1 MKTKKVS
8 QKLLAL
14 LVAALMIV
22 AVGTPITSVSAA
34 GTVTLALTSPSGG
47 SGDNVVVS
55 LNVSANSA
63 IGAATFVLSYNSTKL
78 QYVSS
83 TEGAAAAGGSSDIYY
98 NSAQNKITEAYINLN
113 GLTAGGSLMDV
124 TFKIIS
130 ATAGST
136 AVTLTVSELTDAGDY
151 THYVEPANLA
161 YTASNGTV
169 TYTAPTPPPA
179 PTNLS
184 STGKTDTS
192 VDLSWT
198 AVTGA
203 TGYNVYQGTTKLT
216 STPITATTYTATGL
230 TQNTPY
236 SFTVTAVNLIGESIA
251 SASSEVTTN
260 RDITPPV
267 ITIGDYNTSPTNQDI
282 TVTASTNEGTLNFT
296 SHLFTAN
303 GSFDFVATDAA
314 GNVTTQTV
322 TISNIDKVAPDVA
335 TLSADKTDPTK
346 TNVTVTITY
355 PSDAAVAKY
364 KIDSGAWTDYTVPV
378 SVSANCTIYAK
389 GQDNAGNWS
398 DVSNLAISNI
408 DKTPPIITIG
418 DYTTSPTNQDIT
430 VTASTNEGT
439 LNFTSHLFTANGS
452 FDFVATD
459 AAGNVTT
466 QTVTISNI
474 DKVAPDVA
482 TLSADKTG
490 PTDTNVTV
498 TITFP
503 TDAAV
508 TQYKIDS
515 GAWTDYTVPV
525 SVSANCTIYAKGQ
538 DNAGNWSDVSS
549 LIISNIVILG
559 DLNASGSVSAA
570 DALMTLQGATGR
582 ITLTANQFFAADVN
596 KSGTVTSADALK
608 ILQFATGRITSF

>member
-1 MKTKKVS
+1 
-8 QKLLAL
+8 
-14 LVAALMIV
+14 
-22 AVGTPITSVSAA
+22 
-34 GTVTLALTSPSGG
+34 
-47 SGDNVVVS
+47 
-55 LNVSANSA
+55 
-63 IGAATFVLSYNSTKL
+63 
-78 QYVSS
+78 
-83 TEGAAAAGGSSDIYY
+83 
-98 NSAQNKITEAYINLN
+98 
-113 GLTAGGSLMDV
+113 
-124 TFKIIS
+124 
-130 ATAGST
+130 
-136 AVTLTVSELTDAGDY
+136 
-151 THYVEPANLA
+151 
-161 YTASNGTV
+161 
-169 TYTAPTPPPA
+169 
-179 PTNLS
+179 
-184 STGKTDTS
+184 
-192 VDLSWT
+192 
-198 AVTGA
+198 
-203 TGYNVYQGTTKLT
+203 
-216 STPITATTYTATGL
+216 
-230 TQNTPY
+230 
-236 SFTVTAVNLIGESIA
+236 
-251 SASSEVTTN
+251 
-260 RDITPPV
+260 
-267 ITIGDYNTSPTNQDI
+267 
-282 TVTASTNEGTLNFT
+282 
-296 SHLFTAN
+296 
-303 GSFDFVATDAA
+303 VATDAA